1 VGPKWLGSGPVPEIR
16 PSQRQIE
23 HISATR
29 FNNWYDAM
37 AISGRTFVPST
48 KFADRCIATPFGE
61 LANGAG
67 GQFAG
72 QVQVAW
78 QVT

>member
-1 VGPKWLGSGPVPEIR
+1 
-16 PSQRQIE
+16 
-23 HISATR
+23 
-29 FNNWYDAM
+29 M
-37 AISGRTFVPST
+37 AISGRTFMPSA

-61 LANGAG
+61 LANGSG